1 MSQRIAEVILNVFWA
16 ALVVAKLERKGFLPR
31 KLGGETASETARV
44 ATTLACFSLNPLFL
58 RERHVEKAGH
68 VFMSV
73 RYKLLAD
80 AVIDHEE
87 ETVLVTGVG
96 DEPGSI

>member
-16 ALVVAKLERKGFLPR
+16 ALVVTKLERKGFLPR
-31 KLGGETASETARV
+31 KLGGEAASETASV
-44 ATTLACFSLNPLFL
+44 ATTLAFFSLNPLFL
-58 RERHVEKAGH
+58 RERHVEEARH
-68 VFMSV
+68 IFMSV

-87 ETVLVTGVG
+87 ETVLITGLG
-96 DEPGSI
+96 YEPGSI